1 LNRQAGETRAPN
13 KGKGMSDLEW
23 AILLVGV
30 VLTGDV
36 GWTEFRDWRA
46 RRLAMKRGRTLTT
59 KFGLPPS

>member
-1 LNRQAGETRAPN
+1 MPDR
-13 KGKGMSDLEW
+13 GKDMSNLEW
-23 AILLVGV
+23 AILLVGL

-36 GWTEFRDWRA
+36 GWTEFREWRA

>member
-1 LNRQAGETRAPN
+1 MPS
-13 KGKGMSDLEW
+13 KGKGMSNLEW

-36 GWTEFRDWRA
+36 GWTEFRDWRT
-46 RRLAMKRGRTLTT
+46 RRLAMKHGRTLTT